1 MKKPAAIDPS
11 LSGDCICPPLAQS
24 REVFPMTDI
33 DREDF
38 RNLLAEIGRT
48 RMPFGK
54 YGRAGVPPYGMPI
67 YDLPVE
73 YLFWFKERG
82 FPKGRL
88 GELLAIVCE
97 VKGVGMDSLFDPL
110 RQANGGRVTFH
121 PPRKRVHRFPDADG
135 GS

>member
-1 MKKPAAIDPS
+1 LPRS
-11 LSGDCICPPLAQS
+11 VHNSGLFQLT
-24 REVFPMTDI
+24 EI

-48 RMPFGK
+48 YMPFGK
-54 YGRAGVPPYGMPI
+54 YGRAGVPPLGMPI

-73 YLFWFKERG
+73 YLYWFKGQG

-121 PPRKRVHRFPDADG
+121 PPRKKEHRFGNGDDAG
-135 GS
+135 

>member
-1 MKKPAAIDPS
+1 MN
-11 LSGDCICPPLAQS
+11 
-24 REVFPMTDI
+24 EI

-38 RNLLAEIGRT
+38 RNLLNEIGRT

-54 YGRAGVPPYGMPI
+54 YGREAVPPAGMPI

-73 YLFWFKERG
+73 YLGWFKERG

-88 GELLAIVCE
+88 GELLAIVFE

-110 RQANGGRVTFH
+110 RQANGGRVRFK
-121 PPRKRVHRFPDADG
+121 PRRKKEFRFPDADERK
-135 GS
+135 